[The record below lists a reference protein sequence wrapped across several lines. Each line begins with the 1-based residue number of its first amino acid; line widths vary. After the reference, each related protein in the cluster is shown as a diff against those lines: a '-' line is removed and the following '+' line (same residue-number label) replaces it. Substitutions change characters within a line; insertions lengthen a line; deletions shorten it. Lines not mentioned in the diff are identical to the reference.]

1 MITFVVVVG
10 STIRSDVWFFFL
22 LLDVMWEMLIISF
35 VYFDALS
42 FLVFLFFSV
51 LLNHYSQ
58 NHMGYLIIVG
68 KYMRRKFYQ
77 SKFYVIIFVFFFC
90 FQLNLI
96 YRRFVYSFCSRKKRK
111 PLIIYRF
118 KLLFLSVFVCLFL
131 SLFVCSWS
139 ECFVKYRTQQQQK
152 KKSKLKNILEIEG
165 REREREKK
173 GVKMHRINFFGIYN
187 NNTLFAN
194 RQSGYSTT
202 TTTKVRLW
210 CKVFLFISISTS
222 MNSKEPKNKKK
233 IEYGSNIDTILNAL
247 NTHIA
252 WF

>member
-1 MITFVVVVG
+1 
-10 STIRSDVWFFFL
+10 
-22 LLDVMWEMLIISF
+22 MLIISF

-42 FLVFLFFSV
+42 FLVFLFFLV

-96 YRRFVYSFCSRKKRK
+96 YRRFVYLFCSRERDRNRK

-152 KKSKLKNILEIEG
+152 KNQNWKTYLKLKG
-165 REREREKK
+165 EKEE
-173 GVKMHRINFFGIYN
+173 GVKMHRINFLGIYNN

-222 MNSKEPKNKKK
+222 MNSKEPKKNWIRFEYWYICEC
-233 IEYGSNIDTILNAL
+233 IEHTYCVILI
-247 NTHIA
+247 T
-252 WF
+252 F

>member
-1 MITFVVVVG
+1 M
-10 STIRSDVWFFFL
+10 RDVNHIICLLWCIKFSSFSFFFC
-22 LLDVMWEMLIISF
+22 F
-35 VYFDALS
+35 VKPLFTESHGIPDYSGKVYEEKVLS
-42 FLVFLFFSV
+42 IQVLCDFFC
-51 LLNHYSQ
+51 L
-58 NHMGYLIIVG
+58 
-68 KYMRRKFYQ
+68 
-77 SKFYVIIFVFFFC
+77 FFC

-96 YRRFVYSFCSRKKRK
+96 YRRFVYLFCSRERDRNRK

-165 REREREKK
+165 RERERKK

-222 MNSKEPKNKKK
+222 MNSKEPKKNWIRFEYWYNFEC
-233 IEYGSNIDTILNAL
+233 IEHTYCVILI
-247 NTHIA
+247 T
-252 WF
+252 F